1 MNNYLPIY
9 FFMITYLLQMGYFS
23 LHLNNETLE
32 LIINFTC
39 DKLQNHDLWPK

>member
-1 MNNYLPIY
+1 M
-9 FFMITYLLQMGYFS
+9 FWDGTQMGHFS

-39 DKLQNHDLWPK
+39 DKLQESYDLWPKQV